1 MLESSKLNEVE
12 NMTPIKV
19 VIFGAAGRV
28 GQVLI
33 DTLYKGPEVKLVGA
47 VDAKANTDKLVL
59 GDGTVIPFSSDLE
72 KILTA
77 VKPDVMVDF
86 SLAQA
91 TMPAARTAAGHK
103 VNLVI
108 GTTGL
113 KPENIAELDQL
124 AKANKTGII
133 LASNFALGAVL
144 MMHFARLASKYMDYA
159 EIIELHHN
167 QKADAPSGTAINTAK
182 AMAAYRGKPFLQAV
196 DEGKNFP
203 SRGEKVGGVTVH
215 SVRLPGLMAHQEVL
229 FGGLGQTLSIRH
241 DTINREC
248 YVPGVLLA
256 VLEVGK
262 RQGLTQGLDSLLSL

>member
-1 MLESSKLNEVE
+1 
-12 NMTPIKV
+12 MTPIKV

-47 VDAKANTDKLVL
+47 VDAKASGDKLIL
-59 GDGTVIPFSSDLE
+59 GDGTTIPFSSDLE
-72 KILTA
+72 KVVTTA
-77 VKPDVMVDF
+77 KPDVMVDF

-91 TMPAARTAAGHK
+91 TMPAARIASKYK

-113 KPENIAELDQL
+113 SAANIAEMEQL
-124 AKANKTGII
+124 AKANNIGIV

-144 MMHFARLASKYMDYA
+144 MMHFAKLASKYMDYT

-167 QKADAPSGTAINTAK
+167 QKADAPSGTALNTAK
-182 AMAAYRGKPFLQAV
+182 AMAAYRGRPFLQAV
-196 DEGKNFP
+196 DEGKSYP
-203 SRGEKVGGVTVH
+203 SRGEKVGGVTIH

-256 VLEVGK
+256 ILEVVK
-262 RQGLTQGLDSLLSL
+262 RPGLTQGLDSLLSL